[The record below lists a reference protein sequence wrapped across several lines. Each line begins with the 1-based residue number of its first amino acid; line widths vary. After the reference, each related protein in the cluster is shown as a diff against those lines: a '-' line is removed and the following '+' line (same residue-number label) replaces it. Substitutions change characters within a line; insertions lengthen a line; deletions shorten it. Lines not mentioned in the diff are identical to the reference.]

1 MTLPRESGALVATG
15 IAYRL
20 SGLSPLPPRYAMPVP
35 QSTANAATASPF
47 SDPFTGSATLNTTPN
62 APFVYLASSESGSVR
77 LSGLDQPTWLPELAM
92 FRLEPGV
99 QGVEVIKEGQP
110 RATAW
115 AMALDAR
122 RREGWVV
129 LDPSAVISAEHLPPG
144 VDPGPYWRAESCY
157 HLRSGVGGQFYRE
170 AWSVRL
176 PSRRESSP
184 PRWSFDKAR
193 FNRWLYWMVSE
204 GNIPGPDDMTR
215 DEVIHQLESWS
226 ASQSRIVDS
235 ALRSQQSTVTE
246 SRLEL
251 HRSALVIDPDAEPA
265 PTKRKRA

>member
-1 MTLPRESGALVATG
+1 
-15 IAYRL
+15 
-20 SGLSPLPPRYAMPVP
+20 MPVP
-35 QSTANAATASPF
+35 QSIAGSAPASPF
-47 SDPFTGSATLNTTPN
+47 ADPFGGTATLNTAPN
-62 APFVYLASSESGSVR
+62 APFVYMASAESGSVR
-77 LSGLDQPTWLPELAM
+77 VAGLDQPTWLPELAI

-110 RATAW
+110 RASAW
-115 AMALDAR
+115 AMALEAR

-144 VDPGPYWRAESCY
+144 VEAGPYWRQECCY
-157 HLRSGVGGQFYRE
+157 HLRSGLGGLFYRE

-176 PSRRESSP
+176 PSRRESAP
-184 PRWSFDKAR
+184 PRWTFDRER
-193 FNRWLYWMVSE
+193 FNRWLASMVAE

-215 DEVIHQLESWS
+215 DEVIHQLESWV

-265 PTKRKRA
+265 SSKRKRA

>member
-1 MTLPRESGALVATG
+1 
-15 IAYRL
+15 
-20 SGLSPLPPRYAMPVP
+20 MPVP
-35 QSTANAATASPF
+35 QSTAGSAAPASPF
-47 SDPFTGSATLNTTPN
+47 ADPFGGTATLNTAPN
-62 APFVYLASSESGSVR
+62 APFVYLASAESGSVR
-77 LSGLDQPTWLPELAM
+77 VAGLDQPTWLPELAL

-129 LDPSAVISAEHLPPG
+129 LDPSAAIPAEYLPTGEPA
-144 VDPGPYWRAESCY
+144 GPYWRSDPCY
-157 HLRSGVGGQFYRE
+157 HLRSGVGGEHYRE

-176 PSRRESSP
+176 PSRRDSSP
-184 PRWSFDKAR
+184 PRWTFDRER
-193 FNRWLYWMVSE
+193 FNRWLSWMVSE
-204 GNIPGPDDMTR
+204 GSIPGPDEMTR

-226 ASQSRIVDS
+226 ASQSRIVDT
-235 ALRSQQSTVTE
+235 ALRTQQSTATE

-251 HRSALVIDPDAEPA
+251 HRSARVIDPEAIEEPS
-265 PTKRKRA
+265 PKRKRA